1 MHFRRERKSAF
12 PTRMGTPFPQATCVS
27 PMCISCL
34 GCVVRIKNIFRIIR
48 GIIVD
53 FRINEAL
60 QTGGVVNSAYPTW
73 GAKVFI
79 CFLNS
84 P

>member
-12 PTRMGTPFPQATCVS
+12 PTRMGTPFPQAKGVS

-48 GIIVD
+48 DIIVD

-60 QTGGVVNSAYPTW
+60 QTGGVRKPHLPNMGSTVWAE
-73 GAKVFI
+73 
-79 CFLNS
+79 L
-84 P
+84 